1 MMKNILKILL
11 LALLPLA
18 GTAQTV
24 TTSPG
29 VFTAE
34 DEVTL
39 TVDVSGTSLAGYT
52 GDVWI
57 WAWIAEGCSSSCDA
71 PTNIDP
77 AGGANTEGAKVTR
90 DETNSDVYRITF
102 TPVDF
107 FGKAPSEIGKI
118 GLKLKSQ
125 SWGDGKQSDNDL
137 TVAVQPLVFIPSENR
152 TFPVKFTEEDVVTLF
167 FDQNLTS
174 SSGMKSVAEVYA
186 YLFVSGQ
193 NADGTDF
200 QDVVKAQW
208 SEVGSTPELKL
219 LDRGDGLYSISLI
232 PKAFFDVAEGATIT
246 KIGYIFRD
254 AGGTVQSDT
263 FEAFPITED

>member
-1 MMKNILKILL
+1 MMKNIFKILL

-18 GTAQTV
+18 ATGQTV
-24 TTSPG
+24 TTNPG

-39 TVDVSGTSLAGYT
+39 TVDVTGTSLAGHT

-57 WAWIAEGCSSSCDA
+57 WAWIAEGCSTNCDA

-77 AGGANTEGAKVTR
+77 AGGENTEAAKVTR
-90 DETNSDVYRITF
+90 DESNPNVYRITF

-125 SWGDGKQSDNDL
+125 SWGDGEQTDNDL
-137 TVAVQPLVFIPSENR
+137 TVAVQPLIFIPTENR
-152 TFPVKFTEEDVVTLF
+152 TFPVKFTDEDVVTLF

-174 SSGMKSVAEVYA
+174 SSGMKSVTEIYA

-193 NADGTDF
+193 NVDGTDF
-200 QDVVKAQW
+200 QDVPKAQW
-208 SEVGSTPELKL
+208 SDVGSTPELKL
-219 LDRGDGLYSISLI
+219 TDRGDGLYSISLI
-232 PKAFFDVAEGATIT
+232 PEVFFDVTEGATIT
-246 KIGYIFRD
+246 KISYIFRD
-254 AGGTVQSDT
+254 TEGTVQSDT
-263 FEAFPITED
+263 FEAFPITEE